1 MTEKRCYNMERIVKT
16 VPCSHGILDALVNTS
31 RYVLV
36 ECDAALE
43 ITEEIEH
50 IPVLGKGRVVRG
62 RYITLLITAHHKPNS
77 AIDPHSI
84 DSIGFK
90 GEYLRSD
97 GKNEVVEF
105 SRCLLV
111 SDLDLTAAGECRF
124 EVQCSDA
131 LLDRLHVA

>member
-1 MTEKRCYNMERIVKT
+1 MERIIKT
-16 VPCSHGILDALVNTS
+16 VPCSHGVLYALTHTN
-31 RYVLV
+31 RYLLA
-36 ECDAALE
+36 ECDATIE

-62 RYITLLITAHHKPNS
+62 RYITLLITAHHKPNT
-77 AIDPHSI
+77 AIDPCSI

-97 GKNEVVEF
+97 GKTEIIEF

-131 LLDRLHVA
+131 LLDRLCGA

>member
-16 VPCSHGILDALVNTS
+16 VPCSHGILYALVNTS

-77 AIDPHSI
+77 AIDPRSI
-84 DSIGFK
+84 D
-90 GEYLRSD
+90 EYLRSD
-97 GKNEVVEF
+97 GKTETVEF
-105 SRCLLV
+105 NRCLLV

>member
-1 MTEKRCYNMERIVKT
+1 MERIIKRI
-16 VPCSHGILDALVNTS
+16 PCSHGVLYVLAYTN
-31 RYVLV
+31 RYVLA
-36 ECDAALE
+36 ECDAVLE

-77 AIDPHSI
+77 VIDPRSV

-97 GKNEVVEF
+97 GKSETLEF
-105 SRCLLV
+105 IRCLLV

-131 LLDRLHVA
+131 LLDRLRGA